1 MSRIWITGIRG
12 FVGSALRKV
21 LESQSHEILDTGS
34 SNTLDLCHW
43 DAVKSLPKQDII
55 IHLASKS
62 FVPASF
68 LDPRG
73 FYNNNILSTL
83 NVLEKAKMD
92 GSRVIFLSTY
102 VYGKPVYLPI
112 DENHVKSPLNP
123 YTQSKFIGEGLC
135 EAYFRD
141 FGVPVTIFRPFN
153 IYGPG
158 QPSTFFIPTIIN
170 QLKNPEI
177 QLNDS
182 RPKRDFLFIEDVVEA
197 IVRSVTYKSSVFN
210 VYNLGTGVSTSVE
223 DTVNMIVSLS
233 QSKAIVKFSQQ
244 VRQGE
249 ILDTVADISKIAT
262 ELNWKPRVELDQGL
276 RLTIDYFN

>member
-1 MSRIWITGIRG
+1 MSKIWITGIRG
-12 FVGSALRKV
+12 FVGSSLSRALRSK
-21 LESQSHEILDTGS
+21 SHEILDTGG
-34 SNTLDLCHW
+34 SNILNLCHW
-43 DAVKSLPKQDII
+43 EAVKSLPKQDII

-68 LDPRG
+68 LDPQG

-102 VYGKPVYLPI
+102 VYGKPVYLPV

-123 YTQSKFIGEGLC
+123 YTQSKFICEGLC

-141 FGVPVTIFRPFN
+141 FGVPVTVFRPFN

-182 RPKRDFLFIEDVVEA
+182 RPKRDFIFIDDVVEA
-197 IVRSVTYKSSVFN
+197 IVKSVMNESFFFN

-223 DTVNMIVSLS
+223 DTVKLIVSLS
-233 QSKAIVKFSQQ
+233 QSKAIVTFSHQ

-262 ELNWKPRVELDQGL
+262 ELNWRPRVQLDQGL